1 MYEEPTKLSALIG
14 RILKDEGIDSEV
26 LEEKY
31 DGMAN
36 GLMGGYD
43 GVYEPD
49 TNAEAVVISTLDNI
63 MHGYLC
69 HHFMYPMV
77 EHLSFDDDEL
87 ATRVCDE
94 LFEMTEDKF
103 QPFWND
109 VFPDKPLDIVVKDII
124 NMIVREDD
132 FSPDDEVD
140 FDTIE

>member
-31 DGMAN
+31 GGMADY
-36 GLMGGYD
+36 LMGGYD
-43 GVYEPD
+43 CVAEPD
-49 TNAEAVVISTLDNI
+49 TNTEAVVIRTLDNI

-87 ATRVCDE
+87 ATRVGDE

-132 FSPDDEVD
+132 FSPDDGVD
-140 FDTIE
+140 FDTIK

>member
-1 MYEEPTKLSALIG
+1 
-14 RILKDEGIDSEV
+14 
-26 LEEKY
+26 
-31 DGMAN
+31 MAN
-36 GLMGGYD
+36 DLMGGYD

-49 TNAEAVVISTLDNI
+49 TNTEAVVIHTLDNI

-69 HHFMYPMV
+69 HHFMCPMV

-109 VFPDKPLDIVVKDII
+109 VFPDKHLDIVVKDII

>member
-1 MYEEPTKLSALIG
+1 MYKEPTKLSALIG
-14 RILKDEGIDSEV
+14 RILKDEGIDPEV

-31 DGMAN
+31 DDEADY
-36 GLMGGYD
+36 LMGGFD

-49 TNAEAVVISTLDNI
+49 TNTEAVVIRILDNT
-63 MHGYLC
+63 MHGYLSQ
-69 HHFMYPMV
+69 HFMFPMV

-124 NMIVREDD
+124 NMMVNDDLCPEDALA
-132 FSPDDEVD
+132 
-140 FDTIE
+140 FDIE